1 MPDVGGSIGSGTGQ
15 QAVDG
20 SPGPLDF
27 TGPSRG
33 SQGGSPGGQISPQNG
48 PTAMPDNP
56 AIKPPNFPC
65 GNMPNTGPD
74 GNVVEGTP
82 TPGSPPTEDDRSQV
96 NPAQPA
102 PPLDAG
108 GSAIIVDPGGG
119 ASSDEGPPSM
129 SAAPSENFVAGTWNN
144 LMSAV
149 SEFFTRDAAREY
161 ETAMDPWGRLD
172 VVRRNTLLNKLYH
185 HVTTPV
191 AAGAGDAHGGMAQLL
206 GDTPGTLERLG
217 SSAYAGAKLLYNDPQ
232 AVGEAAYHAYDD
244 FNHLTP
250 TQQNDAYLRFA
261 SSAFTNKPAGDFLE
275 AGLTG
280 APGFAPKAT
289 FLNQLPERL
298 AGELADAAK
307 VGVKPIRFGDPAFN
321 EAVNGGTIKYI
332 VTESGEVLITPHT
345 VTGVEIS
352 HAVLSNGQ
360 NVVAAGEAE
369 IAAAG
374 SKYVGIDLNYQSG
387 HFMPTAKSLQAAR
400 EAFAKISITFP

>member
-1 MPDVGGSIGSGTGQ
+1 M
-15 QAVDG
+15 
-20 SPGPLDF
+20 
-27 TGPSRG
+27 
-33 SQGGSPGGQISPQNG
+33 
-48 PTAMPDNP
+48 
-56 AIKPPNFPC
+56 
-65 GNMPNTGPD
+65 
-74 GNVVEGTP
+74 
-82 TPGSPPTEDDRSQV
+82 
-96 NPAQPA
+96 
-102 PPLDAG
+102 
-108 GSAIIVDPGGG
+108 
-119 ASSDEGPPSM
+119 
-129 SAAPSENFVAGTWNN
+129 
-144 LMSAV
+144 
-149 SEFFTRDAAREY
+149 
-161 ETAMDPWGRLD
+161 
-172 VVRRNTLLNKLYH
+172 
-185 HVTTPV
+185 
-191 AAGAGDAHGGMAQLL
+191 

-217 SSAYAGAKLLYNDPQ
+217 NSAYAGAKLLYNNPQ
-232 AVGEAAYHAYDD
+232 AVGEAAYRAYDD

-261 SSAFTNKPAGDFLE
+261 SSAFTNKLAGDFLE

-387 HFMPTAKSLQAAR
+387 HFMRTAENLQAAR
-400 EAFAKISITFP
+400 EAFAKIGITFP